1 MTIHTAAPTATTSTA
16 VSTDV
21 SPATSLAPSPAA
33 TPAAP
38 SATGPVLTA
47 PPPIPIPRLV
57 GVELRKSF
65 DTRSGRWLLASLG
78 LAALLTTGAII
89 AWAPAEQL
97 TYSQFT
103 LAIGVP
109 MTVILPIIAVLSVT
123 SEWTQR
129 SGLATFTLVPLRGRV
144 LAAKAAA
151 TVLVTVP
158 ATVAAFGVGA
168 LGNVAGAALA
178 GVDPVWDQGWVNLGF
193 FALGQTLLLL
203 TGFVLGAL
211 IRNSSGA
218 IVAYML
224 YGFVAP
230 GLLAFLA
237 FNQRWFADARP
248 WVDAKYNQDALLQ
261 GVLTGDGWSHLAVTS
276 LGWLVVPMVFAALN
290 VLRSEVK

>member
-1 MTIHTAAPTATTSTA
+1 
-16 VSTDV
+16 
-21 SPATSLAPSPAA
+21 
-33 TPAAP
+33 
-38 SATGPVLTA
+38 
-47 PPPIPIPRLV
+47 LV

-78 LAALLTTGAII
+78 LAAVLTTGAII

-129 SGLATFTLVPLRGRV
+129 SGLATFTLVPHRGRV
-144 LAAKAAA
+144 LLAKAIAA
-151 TVLVTVP
+151 VLVTIP
-158 ATVAAFGVGA
+158 ATGAAFAVGA
-168 LGNVAGAALA
+168 LGNVTGAALA
-178 GVDPVWDQGWVNLGF
+178 DIPVVWDQAAVDVAY

-203 TGFVLGAL
+203 VGFVLGAL

-218 IVAYML
+218 IVAYMI

-237 FNQRWFADARP
+237 FNQAWFADARP
-248 WVDAKYNQDALLQ
+248 WLDPKYNQDALLR
-261 GVLTGDGWSHLAVTS
+261 GDLTGDQWSHLAVTS
-276 LGWLVVPMVFAALN
+276 VVWLVVPMVVAVVT

>member
-1 MTIHTAAPTATTSTA
+1 MSTHATTAISTATANGTTTA
-16 VSTDV
+16 VDSEPAVSRSTRR
-21 SPATSLAPSPAA
+21 TG
-33 TPAAP
+33 TPLP
-38 SATGPVLTA
+38 LT
-47 PPPIPIPRLV
+47 RLV
-57 GVELRKSF
+57 SVELRKNF
-65 DTRSGRWLLASLG
+65 DTRSGRWLLVSLG
-78 LAALLTTGAII
+78 GAAVLTTGAII

-123 SEWTQR
+123 SEWSQR
-129 SGLATFTLVPLRGRV
+129 SGLATFTLVPHRGRV
-144 LAAKAAA
+144 LLAKAIGA
-151 TVLVTVP
+151 VLVTVP
-158 ATVAAFGVGA
+158 ATAAAFGVGA

-178 GVDPVWDQGWVNLGF
+178 DVPVVWDQSAADVGY

-203 TGFVLGAL
+203 VGFVLGAL

-237 FNQRWFADARP
+237 FNQAWFADARP
-248 WVDAKYNQDALLQ
+248 WLDAKYSQDALLR
-261 GVLTGDGWSHLAVTS
+261 GELAGDGWSHLAVTS
-276 LGWLVVPMVFAALN
+276 VVWLVVPMVVAVVS

>member
-1 MTIHTAAPTATTSTA
+1 MTTHATTQTA
-16 VSTDV
+16 MM
-21 SPATSLAPSPAA
+21 SPAA
-33 TPAAP
+33 AAATP
-38 SATGPVLTA
+38 SATSSGRTA
-47 PPPIPIPRLV
+47 PTPIPVARLV

-78 LAALLTTGAII
+78 LAAVLTTGAII
-89 AWAPAEQL
+89 AWAPADQL
-97 TYSQFT
+97 NYSQFT

-123 SEWTQR
+123 SEWSQR
-129 SGLATFTLVPLRGRV
+129 SGLATFTLVPRRGRV
-144 LAAKAAA
+144 LGAKAVAA
-151 TVLVTVP
+151 VLVTVP

-168 LGNVAGAALA
+168 LGNLAGAGLA
-178 GVDPVWDQGWVNLGF
+178 GVAPVWDQGWADVGF

-211 IRNSSGA
+211 IPNSSGA

-237 FNQRWFADARP
+237 FNQEWFADARP
-248 WVDAKYNQDALLQ
+248 WVDAKYNQDVLLR
-261 GVLTGDGWSHLAVTS
+261 GDLTGDGWSHLAVTS
-276 LGWLVVPMVFAALN
+276 LLWLIVPMVFAVVN

>member
-1 MTIHTAAPTATTSTA
+1 MTIPAQTRAAPDAVSAVTAVHSDQAGARTTSRTA
-16 VSTDV
+16 GVPV
-21 SPATSLAPSPAA
+21 PLA
-33 TPAAP
+33 
-38 SATGPVLTA
+38 
-47 PPPIPIPRLV
+47 RLV

-78 LAALLTTGAII
+78 LAAVLTTGAII

-123 SEWTQR
+123 SEWSQR
-129 SGLATFTLVPLRGRV
+129 SGLATFTLVPHRGRV
-144 LAAKAAA
+144 LLAKAIAA
-151 TVLVTVP
+151 VLVTLP
-158 ATVAAFGVGA
+158 ATAAAFGVGA
-168 LGNVAGAALA
+168 LGNVTGAALA
-178 GVDPVWDQGWVNLGF
+178 DVPVVWDQSAVDVAY

-218 IVAYML
+218 IVAYMI

-237 FNQRWFADARP
+237 FSQAWFADARP
-248 WVDAKYNQDALLQ
+248 WLDPKYNQDALVS
-261 GVLTGDGWSHLAVTS
+261 GNLTGDQWSHLAVTS
-276 LGWLVVPMVFAALN
+276 VVWLVVPMVVAVVS

>member
-1 MTIHTAAPTATTSTA
+1 MSTHATTATSTHPGHGTTTAAESQPVVDRTTRRTG
-16 VSTDV
+16 
-21 SPATSLAPSPAA
+21 
-33 TPAAP
+33 TPLP
-38 SATGPVLTA
+38 LT
-47 PPPIPIPRLV
+47 RLV
-57 GVELRKSF
+57 SVELRKNF
-65 DTRSGRWLLASLG
+65 DTRSGLWLLVSLG
-78 LAALLTTGAII
+78 GAAVLTTGAIM

-123 SEWTQR
+123 SEWSQR
-129 SGLATFTLVPLRGRV
+129 SGLATFTLVPHRGRV
-144 LAAKAAA
+144 LVAKAIGA
-151 TVLVTVP
+151 VLVTIP
-158 ATVAAFGVGA
+158 ATAAAFGVGA
-168 LGNVAGAALA
+168 LGNLAGAALA
-178 GVDPVWDQGWVNLGF
+178 DVPAVWDQTPARVGY

-203 TGFVLGAL
+203 VGFVLGAL

-237 FNQRWFADARP
+237 FNQAWFADARP
-248 WVDAKYNQDALLQ
+248 WLDAKYSQDALLR
-261 GVLTGDGWSHLAVTS
+261 GALDGDGWSHLAVTS
-276 LGWLVVPMVFAALN
+276 VVWLVAPMVVAVVT

>member
-1 MTIHTAAPTATTSTA
+1 MTTPAPTHAVPGAVSAVTA
-16 VSTDV
+16 VHADHAGAR
-21 SPATSLAPSPAA
+21 PTSRAA
-33 TPAAP
+33 RV
-38 SATGPVLTA
+38 PVPLT
-47 PPPIPIPRLV
+47 RLV

-78 LAALLTTGAII
+78 LAAVLTTGAII

-109 MTVILPIIAVLSVT
+109 MTVILPIMAVLSVT

-129 SGLATFTLVPLRGRV
+129 SGLATFTLVPHRGRV
-144 LAAKAAA
+144 LLAKAIAA
-151 TVLVTVP
+151 VLVTVP
-158 ATVAAFGVGA
+158 ATAAAFAVGA
-168 LGNVAGAALA
+168 LGNVTGAALA
-178 GVDPVWDQGWVNLGF
+178 DIPVVWDQTAVDVAY

-203 TGFVLGAL
+203 VGFVLGAL

-218 IVAYML
+218 IVAYMI

-237 FNQRWFADARP
+237 FNQAWFADARP
-248 WVDAKYNQDALLQ
+248 WLDPKYNQDALLR
-261 GVLTGDGWSHLAVTS
+261 GDLAGDQWSHLALTS
-276 LGWLVVPMVFAALN
+276 VVWLVVPMVVAVVN

>member
-1 MTIHTAAPTATTSTA
+1 MTTHTAAQTATTVPTTPLVA
-16 VSTDV
+16 PPVTI
-21 SPATSLAPSPAA
+21 PAR
-33 TPAAP
+33 
-38 SATGPVLTA
+38 TA
-47 PPPIPIPRLV
+47 PTLVPVGRLV

-78 LAALLTTGAII
+78 LAAVLTTGAII

-97 TYSQFT
+97 TYSEFT

-109 MTVILPIIAVLSVT
+109 MTIILPIIAVLSVT
-123 SEWTQR
+123 SEWSQR
-129 SGLATFTLVPLRGRV
+129 SGLATFTLVPRRGRV
-144 LAAKAAA
+144 LVAKAVAA
-151 TVLVTVP
+151 VLVTVP
-158 ATVAAFGVGA
+158 ATAAAFGVGA
-168 LGNVAGAALA
+168 VGNIAGAGLA
-178 GVDPVWDQGWVNLGF
+178 GVDPVWDQGLVDVGF

-237 FNQRWFADARP
+237 FNQEWFADARP
-248 WVDAKYNQDALLQ
+248 WVDAKYSQDALLQ
-261 GVLTGDGWSHLAVTS
+261 GALTGDGWSHLAVTS
-276 LGWLVVPMVFAALN
+276 LMWLVVPMVFAVVN

>member
-1 MTIHTAAPTATTSTA
+1 SLSRRNGAPL
-16 VSTDV
+16 
-21 SPATSLAPSPAA
+21 P
-33 TPAAP
+33 
-38 SATGPVLTA
+38 LT
-47 PPPIPIPRLV
+47 RLV
-57 GVELRKSF
+57 SVEVRKNF
-65 DTRSGRWLLASLG
+65 DTRSGRWLLVSLG
-78 LAALLTTGAII
+78 GAAVLTTGAII

-123 SEWTQR
+123 SEWSQR
-129 SGLATFTLVPLRGRV
+129 SGLATFSLVPHRGRV
-144 LAAKAAA
+144 LMAKAVGA
-151 TVLVTVP
+151 VLVTVP
-158 ATVAAFGVGA
+158 ATAAAFGVGA
-168 LGNVAGAALA
+168 LGNMAGAALA
-178 GVDPVWDQGWVNLGF
+178 DVPAVWDQSAADVGY

-203 TGFVLGAL
+203 VGFVLGAL

-237 FNQRWFADARP
+237 FSQAWFADARP
-248 WVDAKYNQDALLQ
+248 WLDAKYSQDALLR
-261 GVLTGDGWSHLAVTS
+261 GELAGDGWSHLAVTS
-276 LGWLVVPMVFAALN
+276 LVWLVVPMVVAVVN